1 MITNLR
7 KALSF
12 ALMVFCFIGLLG
24 CKSDKGPGSSSHAA
38 VTITGRTDAEITQ
51 VTKEVFS
58 QDGFIFKVRR
68 TDTLIF
74 EKPGSVGDALAWGGL
89 DGKGV
94 TVRAK
99 VQIQGLPDGSR
110 LLDCNVF
117 AVRSAGESIFESEN
131 RIAML
136 NKSPYRKM
144 LEEVQKRL
152 GGAATNNSTH

>member
-1 MITNLR
+1 MIANSR

-12 ALMVFCFIGLLG
+12 ALMVFCFTGLLG
-24 CKSDKGPGSSSHAA
+24 CKSDKGPGGSSHAA
-38 VTITGRTDAEITQ
+38 VTITNRTEAEIIQ

-58 QDGFIFKVRR
+58 QNGFMFKVRR
-68 TDTLIF
+68 TDTLVF

-94 TVRAK
+94 TLRVK

-117 AVRSAGESIFESEN
+117 AVRNAGDSIFESEN

-144 LEEVQKRL
+144 LEEVQKKL
-152 GGAATNNSTH
+152 GGAEANTPGH